1 MKNSDKAKIKPSF
14 RNYYNYEQNYNF
26 DNNQDNSEELKNKI
40 NGLEQEIKKRANEIK
55 ELNFINSKNETEL
68 KSLRKDKINIK
79 MI

>member
-14 RNYYNYEQNYNF
+14 RNHYNYEQNYNI

-40 NGLEQEIKKRANEIK
+40 NELEQELKKRANEMK